1 MREPLRPGRREDA
14 VLALGL
20 LVSMLGY
27 LVLGVVVGMIA
38 RVVVPG
44 TGGMG
49 IISTAFLGGVGAWA
63 AGSIVNA
70 LGGDTFGIDWIASI
84 VGAIVMVAIFGRR
97 RGRARS

>member
-1 MREPLRPGRREDA
+1 

-20 LVSMLGY
+20 FISMVGY

-63 AGSIVNA
+63 AGSIFRA
-70 LGGDTFGIDWIASI
+70 FGGDTFGIDWIASI
-84 VGAIVMVAIFGRR
+84 VGAIVLVALYGRK